1 MEEEFSEQ
9 LVIDTD
15 KIKNAVR
22 LQLPLEITSYT
33 LPRNIE
39 IYIRKILDT
48 FLKECRQEHMFEYLN
63 FCLNELLTNSKKANT
78 KRVYF
83 AEKKLDINN
92 EEDYKKGMQSF
103 IEDTLTNINHYL
115 ELQKKAGLYIKSI
128 FQIKGEQIRMEIRNN
143 AKITSFELARIN
155 NKIDSVQQYKSMED
169 VFANVLDQSEGAGL
183 GIIITILMLQ
193 KIGLSKENYQ
203 VITNDEET
211 ITRIVLPCN
220 QKVFAGNEILT
231 YEFVKMQ
238 HTIPVLK
245 KQYEIVKNIIS
256 ESPINRNELFEV
268 IRLDTSLAVLLLQY
282 KIKENPD
289 EIDLEKVLKSYSD
302 EELKE
307 VFSLDNKI
315 INLVDESDVT
325 RHLYKHSKDVAF
337 YAYNITKNF
346 PELNPNLPI
355 GKIYTLGLINTIGAI
370 LLDNVSKEQVDY
382 SNELSNEFEDTDKIL
397 DLFYSGNSNANISMI
412 YAKKLGFS
420 DHYATL
426 MGNWNNARHIPEG
439 MESVRQIIYF
449 AEFLK
454 FYEEKMIEF
463 YQIDKT
469 ILKVF
474 GITTEEQL
482 NCILNKLKSEN

>member
-1 MEEEFSEQ
+1 MEEELSEQ
-9 LVIDTD
+9 LAIDAD

-39 IYIRKILDT
+39 IYIRKILDM

-83 AEKKLDINN
+83 AEKNLDINN
-92 EEDYKKGMQSF
+92 EEDYEKGMQSF
-103 IEDTLTNINHYL
+103 KEDTLTNINHYL
-115 ELQKKAGLYIKSI
+115 ELQKKAGLYIKLS
-128 FQIKGEQIRMEIRNN
+128 FQIKGEQIKMEIKNN

-155 NKIDSVQQYKSMED
+155 NKIASVQQYKSMED

-183 GIIITILMLQ
+183 GIIIIILMLQ

-220 QKVFAGNEILT
+220 QNVFAGNEILT

-238 HTIPVLK
+238 ETIPVLK
-245 KQYEIVKNIIS
+245 KQYEIVEKIIS
-256 ESPINRNELFEV
+256 ESPINRDELFEV

-315 INLVDESDVT
+315 INLVEESDVT
-325 RHLYKHSKDVAF
+325 RYLYNHAKDVAF

-355 GKIYTLGLINTIGAI
+355 EKIYTLGLINPIGAI

-382 SNELSNEFEDTDKIL
+382 INELSNEFEDTDKIL
-397 DLFYSGNSNANISMI
+397 DLFYSGNSNAYISMI

-420 DHYATL
+420 DLYAAL
-426 MGNWNNARHIPEG
+426 MGNWNNAGYIPEG
-439 MESVRQIIYF
+439 MESVGQIIYF

-454 FYEEKMIEF
+454 FYEEKVIEF
-463 YQIDKT
+463 YQIDKK

-482 NCILNKLKSEN
+482 NCIINKLKSEN